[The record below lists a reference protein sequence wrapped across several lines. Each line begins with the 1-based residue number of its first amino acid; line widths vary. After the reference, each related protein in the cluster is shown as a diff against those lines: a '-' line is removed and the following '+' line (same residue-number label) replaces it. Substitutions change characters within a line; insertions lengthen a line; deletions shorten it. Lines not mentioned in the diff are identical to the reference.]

1 MKAEEISNA
10 VGRLDEEMILPVQE
24 ERGEGKKRKRK
35 AKRPFWISLAAAAAC
50 IGLIGGIVLTNGNPG
65 DSGKNSVYAAELASP
80 QYPEMA
86 KYPDELSCI
95 GSDGTYDSDKFD
107 KMYEPWKKQREE
119 RLSAAEELR
128 VPDRFFKS
136 TINEF
141 LSGAGSDN
149 RVYSPVN
156 VYMALAMLAET
167 TDGDSRAQI
176 LELLGADS
184 IEELRKQAANMWRAN
199 YRDDGAT
206 TSVLAN
212 SIWLN
217 SGISY
222 RQKTLDTLAKDYY
235 AASFHGDPASE
246 EMTALLRKWINEQ
259 TKGLLEKEA
268 DGVKLSPQTVLALCS
283 TVYFSAKW
291 QDTFQESNND
301 RKTFH
306 APGSDIQSEFMNDTM
321 DSGTYYTGE
330 GYGAISL
337 PFEDGGRMWL
347 ILPDEG
353 KTVDN
358 LLASGEYL
366 DMAGRAQDWEN
377 RRTNLMIHYSVPKFD
392 VSSKTNLKDGLQAL
406 GVTDVFDET
415 KSDFSPLTRD
425 ADHLYVSTAEHA
437 ARVLI
442 DEEGCTAAAFTVIAV
457 DETGALVPEDEIEFI
472 LDRPFLFV
480 VTSDAGQPLFTGVV
494 NQP

>member
-1 MKAEEISNA
+1 MKAEEISRA

-24 ERGEGKKRKRK
+24 EREDGKKKRGKRK
-35 AKRPFWISLAAAAAC
+35 VKGPFWISIAAAAAC
-50 IGLIGGIVLTNGNPG
+50 ISLIVVLTDGNSG
-65 DSGKNSVYAAELASP
+65 DTGENSVYAAELASP

-86 KYPDELSCI
+86 KYPDEQSCI
-95 GSDGTYDSDKFD
+95 GSDGTYDSDKFN
-107 KMYEPWKKQREE
+107 KMFEPWKEQREE

-136 TINEF
+136 SVNEF

-167 TDGDSRAQI
+167 ADGDSRAQI
-176 LELLGADS
+176 LELLGEGS
-184 IEELRKQAANMWRAN
+184 IEDLRKQAANMWRAN

-206 TSVLAN
+206 TSILAN
-212 SIWLN
+212 SMWLN
-217 SGISY
+217 SSISY
-222 RQKTLDTLAKDYY
+222 RQKTLDTLAQDYY

-246 EMTALLRKWINEQ
+246 EMTALLQKWINEQ
-259 TKGLLEKEA
+259 TRGLLEEAA

-291 QDTFQESNND
+291 QDTFQESGND
-301 RKTFH
+301 SKTFH
-306 APGSDIQSEFMNDTM
+306 APGGDIQSEFMNNTEY
-321 DSGTYYTGE
+321 SGTYYAGD
-330 GYGAISL
+330 GYGAINL

-377 RRTNLMIHYSVPKFD
+377 KRTNLTIHYSVPKFD
-392 VSSKTNLKDGLQAL
+392 VSSQTDLKDGLKAL

-415 KSDFSPLTRD
+415 RSDFSPLTGEV
-425 ADHLYVSTAEHA
+425 DHLYVSTAKHA

-442 DEEGCTAAAFTVIAV
+442 DEDGCTAAAFTVIAV
-457 DETGALVPEDEIEFI
+457 DGNGALLPDGEINFV
-472 LDRPFLFV
+472 LDRPFLFM